1 MDKKQIDKMVRVD
14 FCDNKELKDKLYKH
28 YKIGEDKEEDIKE
41 DKEDKKQ

>member
-28 YKIGEDKEEDIKE
+28 YKIGEDIKE